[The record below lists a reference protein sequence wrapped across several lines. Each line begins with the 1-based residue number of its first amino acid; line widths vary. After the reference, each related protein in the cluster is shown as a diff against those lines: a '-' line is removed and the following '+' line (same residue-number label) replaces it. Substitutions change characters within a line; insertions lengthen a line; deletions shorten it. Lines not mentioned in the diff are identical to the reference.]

1 MDYWDYLG
9 WPDRFGQVAF
19 TKRQRLIASFNRSR
33 TLYTPQLVL
42 QGRES
47 RRHRSFKQHVMRINQ
62 TQPRADI
69 SLWVTPQAG
78 ALDVLAEAEILSK
91 IARQPAVMFVALY
104 ENNLSSDVTAG
115 ENAGHTLNHNYVVR
129 RWIGPLVPNS
139 QGTVRWKQQIAL
151 EKDWKPRDIG
161 VVVCVLNQQDGDVLQ
176 AVALPLHDH
185 GQSR

>member
-1 MDYWDYLG
+1 VDYWDYLG

-19 TKRQRLIASFNRSR
+19 TKRQRVIASFNRSR
-33 TLYTPQLVL
+33 TIYTPQLVL
-42 QGRES
+42 QGRDF
-47 RRHRSFKQHVMRINQ
+47 RRHRSLKQHVTRINQ
-62 TQPRADI
+62 TQPRANI
-69 SLWVTPQAG
+69 SLRVTPQAG
-78 ALDVLAEAEILSK
+78 TLDVLAEAKILSK
-91 IARQPAVMFVALY
+91 IAPQPAVMFVALY

-129 RWIGPLVPNS
+129 RWIGPLAPNP